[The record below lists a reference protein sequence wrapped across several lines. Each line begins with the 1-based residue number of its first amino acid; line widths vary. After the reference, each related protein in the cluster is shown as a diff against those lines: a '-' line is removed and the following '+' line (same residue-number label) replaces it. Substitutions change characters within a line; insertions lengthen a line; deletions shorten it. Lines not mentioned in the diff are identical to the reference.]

1 MTSDVSFGSASV
13 LAFGLPRFRPRCGF
27 DGLGYY
33 RRSITSFNE
42 LFDNTTRKRIAA
54 NPAVPRDV
62 HADEIPIGSSGT
74 SSVREEATAHDFTD
88 TEEDA
93 PGGRHCSS

>member
-62 HADEIPIGSSGT
+62 HADEIPI
-74 SSVREEATAHDFTD
+74 EIENWATAFFRLQVCIMKDD
-88 TEEDA
+88 
-93 PGGRHCSS
+93 R